1 MELNADELME
11 GVGNDWRSIATH
23 TVLTRY
29 GSHE

>member
-11 GVGNDWRSIATH
+11 GVENDWRSIAID